1 MLHSIGDPPALVL
14 RDQALSAILRKRMK
28 FSKFGRIALV
38 SVVSLGLGF
47 GVTACGPSNTIDFLY
62 VTGSKQN
69 PGQISVYKVDSEAG
83 ALHQIPDSPYG
94 SGGRNPVADVTSPN
108 GKNLYVINH
117 DDNTI
122 VEFAIGT
129 DGKLYPQQTC
139 NLPGSYPTQLA
150 VNQAGT
156 YLYVVE
162 TYQPN
167 FSTSIPGPG
176 ALVVFPINANGQLGA
191 TSSLCQPVSN
201 GTSTFFPL
209 GNNPVA
215 ANVLASGSFVY
226 AVNETDRTI
235 SAFQVGSD
243 GALSSI
249 GLFPVGLAPNA
260 IASDPTGKFLY
271 VTDGGSNQMY
281 GFQVQT
287 GGSLVMMPTPFK
299 TDNLPDAVTVD
310 PRGLYVYV
318 ANYNGNDV
326 NAYTIDPST
335 GNATPVSG
343 STTYAVGT
351 GPICILVEPSEG
363 RYIYTANFL
372 ANTVS
377 GLAMNIATGG
387 LSAVQNTP
395 FGAAQQ
401 PTCSAAITHGKHT
414 IAAP

>member
-1 MLHSIGDPPALVL
+1 
-14 RDQALSAILRKRMK
+14 MK
-28 FSKFGRIALV
+28 LSKFGRIALV

-47 GVTACGPSNTIDFLY
+47 GATACGPSNTIDFLY

-83 ALHQIPDSPYG
+83 VLYQIADSPYG
-94 SGGRNPVADVTSPN
+94 SGGRNPVADVSSPN

-176 ALVVFPINANGQLGA
+176 ALVVFPINANGLLGA
-191 TSSLCQPVSN
+191 TSSLCQPVPN

-215 ANVLASGSFVY
+215 VNVVNGSFVY
-226 AVNETDRTI
+226 AVNETDHAI

-243 GALSSI
+243 GVLSSI
-249 GLFPVGLAPNA
+249 GLFPVGTTPNA
-260 IASDPTGKFLY
+260 IASDPAGKFLY
-271 VTDGGSNQMY
+271 VTDGAANQMY
-281 GFQVQT
+281 GFQVQA
-287 GGSLVMMPTPFK
+287 GGSLVMMPTPFR
-299 TDNLPDAVTVD
+299 TDNLPDAVAVD
-310 PRGLYVYV
+310 PRGLYIYV

-326 NAYTIDPST
+326 NAYTIDAST
-335 GNATPVSG
+335 GNATPVAG

-351 GPICILVEPSEG
+351 GPLCILIEPSEG

-377 GLAMNIATGG
+377 GLALNPATGG
-387 LSAVQNTP
+387 LSAVQKTP
-395 FGAAQQ
+395 FAAAQQ
-401 PTCSAAITHGKHT
+401 PTCNAAITHGKHT
-414 IAAP
+414 VAAP

>member
-1 MLHSIGDPPALVL
+1 MK
-14 RDQALSAILRKRMK
+14 LSR
-28 FSKFGRIALV
+28 FGRIALV

-62 VTGSKQN
+62 VTASKQN

-83 ALHQIPDSPYG
+83 VLYQITDSPYG
-94 SGGRNPVADVTSPN
+94 SGGRNPVADVTTPN

-139 NLPGSYPTQLA
+139 NLPGSYPVQLA
-150 VNQAGT
+150 VNHAGT

-191 TSSLCQPVSN
+191 TGSLCQPVSN

-209 GNNPVA
+209 GNNPLAV
-215 ANVLASGSFVY
+215 NVLASGSFVY
-226 AVNETDRTI
+226 AVNETDHNI
-235 SAFQVGSD
+235 AAFQVGSD

-249 GLFPVGLAPNA
+249 GLFPVGTTPNA
-260 IASDPTGKFLY
+260 IASDPAGKFLY
-271 VTDGGSNQMY
+271 VTDGTSNQLY
-281 GFQVQT
+281 GFQVQS
-287 GGSLVMMPTPFK
+287 GGSLVMMPTPFR
-299 TDNLPDAVTVD
+299 TDNLPDAVAVD
-310 PRGLYVYV
+310 PRGIYVYV

-326 NAYTIDPST
+326 NAFTIDPTT
-335 GNATPVSG
+335 GNATPVAG

-351 GPICILVEPSEG
+351 GPTCILVEPSEG

-377 GLAMNIATGG
+377 GLALNPATGG

-401 PTCSAAITHGKHT
+401 PTCNAAITHGKHT
-414 IAAP
+414 VTAP